1 MKKQI
6 ICFGDSNTHGYD
18 SARNGDRY
26 DETIRW
32 TALLQKKLGE
42 EYNIV
47 EEGLSGRTTCFED
60 PLDEGMSAL
69 PYMKPCL
76 MSHKPVDLLVIMLG
90 TNDTKER
97 FGASAHN
104 IAEGLTRL
112 VRKAMD
118 VKECWRD
125 GKPNILIVVPK
136 NIGEKYVETEC
147 FGHMGRECAEKSEL
161 LAAEYKQVA
170 ELLGCHF
177 MDANEVV
184 IGGMTEI
191 DYMHLNVD
199 GHRQMAEA
207 MAVKIPECCR

>member
-1 MKKQI
+1 MKKQV

-18 SARNGDRY
+18 SSRGGERF

-32 TALLQKKLGE
+32 TALLQNLLGE
-42 EYNIV
+42 EYQIV

-69 PYMKPCL
+69 PYIRPCL

-97 FGASAHN
+97 FGASAHC
-104 IAEGLTRL
+104 IAVALMRL

-118 VKECWRD
+118 VKECWHD
-125 GKPNILIVVPK
+125 GKPNVLIVVPK
-136 NIGEKYVETEC
+136 NIGRKYVETEC
-147 FGHMGRECAEKSEL
+147 FLGMGRECAEKSEQ
-161 LAAEYKQVA
+161 LAAEYKKAA
-170 ELLGCHF
+170 EILGCHF

-184 IGGMTEI
+184 IGGMNEI
-191 DYMHLNVD
+191 DYMHLSVD
-199 GHRQMAEA
+199 GHRQLAEA
-207 MAVKIPECCR
+207 MAKKIPECCK

>member
-18 SARNGDRY
+18 SAREGDRY

-69 PYMKPCL
+69 PYIKPCL

-90 TNDTKER
+90 TNDTKQR
-97 FGASAHN
+97 FGATAHN

-125 GKPNILIVVPK
+125 GKPNVLIVVPK
-136 NIGEKYVETEC
+136 YIGEKYVDTVC
-147 FGHMGRECAEKSEL
+147 FGHMGSGCAEKSAGL
-161 LAAEYKQVA
+161 SAEYEEVA
-170 ELLGCHF
+170 KLLGCHF
-177 MDANEVV
+177 MDANQVV

-191 DYMHLNVD
+191 DYMHLNED
-199 GHRQMAEA
+199 GHRQLAEA
-207 MAVKIPECCR
+207 MEKKIRECC